1 MTKRE
6 MLVHLSQ
13 INLEETI
20 SFQCNMNSFALDE
33 EMTSRNWVK
42 YLLTN
47 SSKDDLKQ
55 RVDEKSDKLDPLD
68 QGRITYLKFFYK
80 NVLHKNNV
88 VTAMHKFLK
97 TFAEEGL
104 LKTVG
109 ENESEAD
116 AQIKAVI
123 EGLLEVN
130 QLRVLVQVTTKT
142 CLMPRNIF

>member
-1 MTKRE
+1 

-20 SFQCNMNSFALDE
+20 SFQRDMNSFALDE
-33 EMTSRNWVK
+33 DMTSRNWVK

-80 NVLHKNNV
+80 NALHKKNV

-104 LKTVG
+104 LKAVG
-109 ENESEAD
+109 ENVSKAT
-116 AQIKAVI
+116 AQIKS
-123 EGLLEVN
+123 ESERFLEVN
-130 QLRVLVQVTTKT
+130 QLPLEVPTYVL
-142 CLMPRNIF
+142 